1 MAAATSDRWGSDET
15 CTTHDVRAVTSAGQN
30 DRRSYRSAVH
40 RGQIDTT
47 KDDETIVSRSRQI
60 AGMRSVGP
68 SAGEEPGDARCKL
81 GDDGGAG
88 KDYEELR
95 G

>member
-15 CTTHDVRAVTSAGQN
+15 CTTHDVIAVTSAGQN

-40 RGQIDTT
+40 RGRIDTT
-47 KDDETIVSRSRQI
+47 KDDETIVARARAKS
-60 AGMRSVGP
+60 GMRSVGP
-68 SAGEEPGDARCKL
+68 SAEEEPGDARRKR